1 MNRSMTHHRVAI
13 ARAALLAITL
23 FASASALASGSG
35 TITMMGKTAQIK
47 DAYAYHHPAS
57 YDPAETMTT
66 IVLCDRA
73 IDTKKVSAGPDRD
86 KAMHDWLAETKAVY
100 WEVVLYQDGT
110 LWMTN
115 VAMPGVYS
123 ILGSSSRHNFSTTQ
137 NDAKRVEGS
146 YVDPDDKDKEN
157 MEDAAFAN
165 AGSATSDIAKIDL
178 KFAVDVN

>member
-1 MNRSMTHHRVAI
+1 MNRSTTRHSGAFARAVLVAI
-13 ARAALLAITL
+13 ALL
-23 FASASALASGSG
+23 ASASALASGSG
-35 TITMMGKTAQIK
+35 TIVMKGKTAQIK

-73 IDTKKVSAGPDRD
+73 IDIKKVSAGPDRD

-115 VAMPGVYS
+115 VDMPGVYS
-123 ILGSSSRHNFSTTQ
+123 ILGSTARHNFQTTQ
-137 NDAKRVEGS
+137 NNAKRVEGA

-157 MEDAAFAN
+157 MEEAAFAN
-165 AGSATSDIAKIDL
+165 AGSADSDIARIDL